1 MLQRTRSADSCRVPH
16 ARTDART
23 DQVITCMQGTGMS
36 ACMRRSPERAEAA
49 RSALAECRRLAA
61 ARATPRPLE
70 AALMLHGETHVGS
83 DPCRAASWRRAALE
97 LAHAYPAARGA
108 ASAVGMLLLQA
119 EQAAPAQARSAAQR
133 RRILAVRPFGN
144 ATERSMIERLQ
155 HCSGPALPLTISHC
169 ICTHLTTLHHCSVR
183 MALAC
188 PVSNCRQSRLSV
200 FHPHCAWGC
209 PVVAVSRA
217 EEGNCCAPPAGHP
230 A

>member
-36 ACMRRSPERAEAA
+36 ACMRRSPERAAAA

-61 ARATPRPLE
+61 ARATLRPLE

-155 HCSGPALPLTISHC
+155 HCSGPALPLNISHC
-169 ICTHLTTLHHCSVR
+169 ICTHLTTLHHCSRTHGTGMPGVQLPTIPLVR
-183 MALAC
+183 
-188 PVSNCRQSRLSV
+188 VSS
-200 FHPHCAWGC
+200 HCAWGC
-209 PVVAVSRA
+209 PGVAVSRA
-217 EEGNCCAPPAGHP
+217 EEGDCCAPPAGHP

>member
-36 ACMRRSPERAEAA
+36 ACMRRSPERAAAA